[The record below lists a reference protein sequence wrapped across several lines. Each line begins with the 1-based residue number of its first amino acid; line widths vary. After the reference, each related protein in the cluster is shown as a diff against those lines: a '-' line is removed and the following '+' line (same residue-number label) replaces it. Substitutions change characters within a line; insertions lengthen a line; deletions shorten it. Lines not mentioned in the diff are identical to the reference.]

1 MNEFDDI
8 NFEILGDDA
17 ATCNFS
23 FKIIIIGDQNV
34 GKSSITIRGAKNLF
48 NEVYTPT
55 VGFEFIT
62 FNVRINDQIVK
73 LQIWDTC
80 GQERYRSLI
89 SSFYRNSCLAIIVY
103 AIDSQNSFENVE
115 DWIDEIKSQTNPNIK
130 IFLIGNK
137 IDLENQRC
145 VDKNIAEQIVKEH
158 NLDFFME
165 TSAKTGENTQ
175 KLFVVA
181 AKILLDEYRKYQN
194 GSDRDKSS
202 VTLTT
207 ENKEVLEET
216 TEKLKKSKCSC

>member
-8 NFEILGDDA
+8 DFEILGDDV
-17 ATCNFS
+17 ATSNFS

-103 AIDSQNSFENVE
+103 AIDSQNSFENIE

-137 IDLENQRC
+137 MDLENQRC

-175 KLFVVA
+175 KLFIIA

-202 VTLTT
+202 VSLTT
-207 ENKEVLEET
+207 EIKEVLEET
-216 TEKLKKSKCSC
+216 TEKPKKPKCSC

>member
-1 MNEFDDI
+1 MNEYDNID
-8 NFEILGDDA
+8 FEILGDDIT
-17 ATCNFS
+17 TCNFS

-34 GKSSITIRGAKNLF
+34 GKSSITLRGAKNLF
-48 NEVYTPT
+48 NELYTPT

-62 FNVRINDQIVK
+62 FNVRINGQIVK

-103 AIDSQNSFENVE
+103 SIDCQNSFDNVDE
-115 DWIDEIKSQTNPNIK
+115 WIDEIKSQTNPNIK

-137 IDLENQRC
+137 KDLENKRC
-145 VDKNIAEQIVKEH
+145 IDKNIGEQIAKEH

-181 AKILLDEYRKYQN
+181 AKILVDEYKRYQN
-194 GSDRDKSS
+194 ESDRDKSS
-202 VTLTT
+202 VTLTA

-216 TEKLKKSKCSC
+216 TKKPQKSKCFC

>member
-8 NFEILGDDA
+8 DFEILGDDV
-17 ATCNFS
+17 ATSNFS

-137 IDLENQRC
+137 KDLENQRC
-145 VDKNIAEQIVKEH
+145 VDKNIAEQIAKEH

-202 VTLTT
+202 VSLTT

-216 TEKLKKSKCSC
+216 TEKPKKPKCSC

>member
-1 MNEFDDI
+1 MNEFDNID
-8 NFEILGDDA
+8 FEILEDDV
-17 ATCNFS
+17 TEFNFS

-137 IDLENQRC
+137 KDLENQRC

-207 ENKEVLEET
+207 ENKEVLEEI
-216 TEKLKKSKCSC
+216 TEKPEKSKCSC